1 MEIEIFHQQHTESE
15 PEQKNASCQ
24 WSKSAEIHKPAHAR
38 RQQVTLSSTE
48 RSQKRN
54 IEINVRKSEQAS
66 NGNVSEA
73 TSVDVPVTK
82 KSVKI
87 QSIKTKKSSSVSV
100 PTNTSKT
107 ACKTPVIAGSSTFT
121 DEKSAL
127 KTPAGKKQS
136 KIPVVVTSKPVTK
149 SLTPSK
155 EVNSRTHISQSVPKT
170 QEHLATPAK
179 FSPVFKIPV
188 NGPVL
193 RTKKRSVN
201 SATPAKSSPVFKIPV
216 SGPVLRNKKRS
227 VNSATPAKSSPVFK
241 IPSIGS
247 VLRNKKRSVNS
258 ATPGKSSP
266 VFQIPVSGP
275 VLRTKKRS
283 VSALKLAN
291 SDNIKCSVSAT
302 PTKSSPVFKIP
313 INAPFLRTKKTF
325 FNTPTSTS
333 SDAMNWSGSSLNSP
347 SLTRTSSLRKQVC
360 FSTISSLYPDGH
372 EEEENISK
380 SISFPSEVSIYLFS
394 LNNAPVCVKNR
405 GGGVLQVYLLVVR
418 IPTHPID
425 VTVRNPSE

>member
-1 MEIEIFHQQHTESE
+1 MIDSEPMEIEIFHQQHTESE

-201 SATPAKSSPVFKIPV
+201 SATPAKSSPVFKIP
-216 SGPVLRNKKRS
+216 
-227 VNSATPAKSSPVFK
+227 
-241 IPSIGS
+241 SIGS

-394 LNNAPVCVKNR
+394 LNNAPVCVKHR
-405 GGGVLQVYLLVVR
+405 GGGGATGISFGCQN
-418 IPTHPID
+418 PHPPHSCYCQKPLRVKCVSTI
-425 VTVRNPSE
+425 